1 MAFKHKFTY
10 EEKVKI
16 VSEYIDGTYGF
27 REICKR
33 YDINQGSL
41 KDWKRLYETFGWS
54 GLKTGSK
61 TTRYSKETKEAAV
74 RDYLSHEFTFPEI
87 LKKYN
92 RYITRV
98 RASVERREDRAVRE
112 VMNKAAL
119 EKSRCK
125 HCRL

>member
-41 KDWKRLYETFGWS
+41 KDGPNSPT
-54 GLKTGSK
+54 
-61 TTRYSKETKEAAV
+61 
-74 RDYLSHEFTFPEI
+74 
-87 LKKYN
+87 N
-92 RYITRV
+92 RSN
-98 RASVERREDRAVRE
+98 A
-112 VMNKAAL
+112 
-119 EKSRCK
+119 
-125 HCRL
+125 

>member
-74 RDYLSHEFTFPEI
+74 RDYLSHEFIFPEI
-87 LKKYN
+87 LKKYQI
-92 RYITRV
+92 RSGTQLKKWIKLCSSLV
-98 RASVERREDRAVRE
+98 
-112 VMNKAAL
+112 L
-119 EKSRCK
+119 
-125 HCRL
+125 

>member
-41 KDWKRLYETFGWS
+41 GK
-54 GLKTGSK
+54 
-61 TTRYSKETKEAAV
+61 
-74 RDYLSHEFTFPEI
+74 
-87 LKKYN
+87 
-92 RYITRV
+92 RV
-98 RASVERREDRAVRE
+98 RPLSAFEINDIAR
-112 VMNKAAL
+112 N
-119 EKSRCK
+119 
-125 HCRL
+125 